1 MVFHRS
7 PNTMRLLTFLSALLL
22 PLIVLAGSEGPVSA
36 SFFGVAI
43 GGKDTVAYHG
53 QSGSHDSAEGSKEWV
68 HEWRGA
74 EWRFTSQE
82 NYDKFRADPE
92 RYRPAYGGHCAN
104 ALALGE
110 GLIPTNGNTWEI
122 FDDRLFLFFAPRGRE
137 RWLNGDRAA
146 YHAEADR
153 AWREITGHDD

>member
-1 MVFHRS
+1 
-7 PNTMRLLTFLSALLL
+7 MRYLSAILVLFL
-22 PLIVLAGSEGPVSA
+22 PLLVQADSEGPVSA

-53 QSGSHDSAEGSKEWV
+53 QADSHETAEGRKQWV

-74 EWRFTSQE
+74 EWRFSSQE

-104 ALALGE
+104 ALSLGE
-110 GLIPTNGNTWEI
+110 GLIKTNGDTWEI
-122 FDDRLFLFFAPRGRE
+122 FDDKLFLFFAPRGRD
-137 RWLNGDRAA
+137 RWLSGDQAT
-146 YHAEADR
+146 YHGEADQ
-153 AWREITGHDD
+153 AWREITGYDD

>member
-1 MVFHRS
+1 
-7 PNTMRLLTFLSALLL
+7 MRYLSAILFLFL
-22 PLIVLAGSEGPVSA
+22 PLLAQADSEGPVST

-53 QSGSHDSAEGSKEWV
+53 QGDSHETAEGSKQWV
-68 HEWRGA
+68 LEWRGA
-74 EWRFTSQE
+74 KWRFSSQK
-82 NYDKFRADPE
+82 NYDEFRVDPE

-110 GLIPTNGNTWEI
+110 GLIKTNGDTWEI
-122 FDDRLFLFFAPRGRE
+122 FGDKLFLFFAPRGRE
-137 RWLNGDRAA
+137 RWLSGDQAT